1 MKKLLLSALAI
12 GAFTFSNAQEEIN
25 EVSVE
30 ETVNIIVEDQPSTNL
45 AGQKVIGGSIG
56 FGTDENAKVN
66 GIETGIEV
74 TAFNILPRIG
84 YFLKDDL
91 EIGAALG
98 YSQRDGDDYKEEKYA
113 ISPYARKYWMPEA
126 RFMPFLQADVSLG
139 WSKIDSGDSEFAW
152 GANVRP
158 GFMYR
163 FSKKVAFD
171 TTIGRIGYNDNGGDD
186 NANYGV
192 NLNLSNVNLGVVI
205 FF

>member
-56 FGTDENAKVN
+56 FGTDENAGN
-66 GIETGIEV
+66 EV
-74 TAFNILPRIG
+74 TEFNIAPRIG

-98 YSQRDGDDYKEEKYA
+98 YSQRDASVKFENYF

-139 WSKIDSGDSEFAW
+139 WSKINSGDSEFAW